1 MAGTSCPVCIYFLL
15 AIWITHIL
23 VYVVNKHCYSYQY
36 FQLATWVLIF
46 RAFIYIVCMY
56 KHLQLKVDA
65 FSVHSCNYGTR
76 GIMAGLYKDFG
87 GYIFRHIKREKTGG

>member
-1 MAGTSCPVCIYFLL
+1 
-15 AIWITHIL
+15 
-23 VYVVNKHCYSYQY
+23 
-36 FQLATWVLIF
+36 
-46 RAFIYIVCMY
+46 MY